1 MIVKYFL
8 IYNWLKLAISVNLT
22 ILLKA
27 TMNGISY
34 ISTHIFVNTNCI
46 IKHEASK
53 LL

>member
-1 MIVKYFL
+1 MKVKYFMR
-8 IYNWLKLAISVNLT
+8 YNWLKLAISVNMI

-46 IKHEASK
+46 IKH
-53 LL
+53 